1 MHFNPKLFKGLKAMI
16 CSLSDDMI
24 QESKAES
31 PLFLIQVLSNLCA
44 DERNQLMQPRL
55 LLLPLLSDLIIE
67 CLLQALLVV
76 LLFLLI
82 FHEHSFPHL
91 FQSL

>member
-1 MHFNPKLFKGLKAMI
+1 MI
-16 CSLSDDMI
+16 CSLSDDVV

-31 PLFLIQVLSNLCA
+31 PLFLIQVLPYLCA
-44 DERNQLMQPRL
+44 DQRNQLMQPRL

-67 CLLQALLVV
+67 SFLQALLVV
-76 LLFLLI
+76 LLFVLI
-82 FHEHSFPHL
+82 FHEHTFPHL